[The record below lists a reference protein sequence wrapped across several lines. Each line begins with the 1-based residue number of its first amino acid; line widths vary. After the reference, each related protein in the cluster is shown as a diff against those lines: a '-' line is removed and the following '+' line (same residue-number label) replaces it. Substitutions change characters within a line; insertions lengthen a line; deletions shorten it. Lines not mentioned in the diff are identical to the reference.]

1 MLMNEASVL
10 KDQDVFIKSLRQETA
25 ESHQKLEENRLSKA
39 ILEPTVTLSDYQAY
53 LSGLY
58 GVIVSCEK
66 QVFPVLN
73 HVFPDLN
80 ERYKSDFILRD
91 LKSTGFSD
99 TQIDSLPVHI
109 FDFLSV
115 PEALGVMYVM
125 EGSTLG
131 GRILYKHVHEV
142 LGLSEEN
149 GARYFWGYGP
159 QTGIFWKSFISVFSQ
174 FAIESDESPEIINS
188 AKKTFTLIDNWL
200 TGRI

>member
-53 LSGLY
+53 LSRLY
-58 GVIVSCEK
+58 GVIVSCEN

-73 HVFPDLN
+73 HIFPDLD
-80 ERYKSDFILRD
+80 ERYKSRFILSD
-91 LKSTGFSD
+91 LKATGFSD
-99 TQIDSLPVHI
+99 TQIDSLPVHT
-109 FDFLSV
+109 FGFLSV

-131 GRILYKHVHEV
+131 GRILYKHIHEI
-142 LGLSEEN
+142 LGLNEEN
-149 GARYFWGYGP
+149 GARFFWGYGA
-159 QTGIFWKSFISVFSQ
+159 QTGFLWKSFISVFAQ
-174 FAIESDESPEIINS
+174 FATESDTSPEIIGS
-188 AKKTFTLIDNWL
+188 AKETFTLIDNWL